1 MQPAMNKPKVRFA
14 ETASRRYGPK
24 QYASAVIVRNLPNI
38 APAQLTVLQLLDEAS
53 DEIGPVQQFTVSD
66 AGDVRIQLKFNW
78 TQEDALDVNYEPHR
92 RLLTLLEEHC
102 VTGKSIRAEVSEYA
116 TKSTN
121 EGRALNL
128 NELIAKVRADEARRA
143 QAQANRAAKP
153 GSVVTKANPGAAATS
168 APERVATTE
177 QGTQTPRI
185 PSQVSSSGD
194 KSVDLPSGHWLR
206 QLRQFRCPVCA
217 DEVEKIR
224 AVVALACGHLLCEP
238 CYGLIQQADFGGVAV
253 RRQAEGHRSASG
265 AVIAQGA
272 PAIQVMCPKCL
283 RVSIAADHAALK
295 T

>member
-1 MQPAMNKPKVRFA
+1 MQPATNKPKVRFA

-53 DEIGPVQQFTVSD
+53 DEIGPVHQFTVSD

-102 VTGKSIRAEVSEYA
+102 VTGRSIRAEVSEYA

-128 NELIAKVRADEARRA
+128 TDLIARVRSDEARRA
-143 QAQANRAAKP
+143 QAQASKSAKP
-153 GSVVTKANPGAAATS
+153 GSAEPKANPGVTATNK
-168 APERVATTE
+168 PERVTTTE

-185 PSQVSSSGD
+185 RSRIPSSGD

-206 QLRQFRCPVCA
+206 QLQQFRCPICA
-217 DEVEKIR
+217 DEVEKVR

-253 RRQAEGHRSASG
+253 KRQADGHRSASG
-265 AVIAQGA
+265 AIVAQGA
-272 PAIQVMCPKCL
+272 SAIQVLCPRCL
-283 RVSIAADHAALK
+283 RVSIASDHEALRP
-295 T
+295 